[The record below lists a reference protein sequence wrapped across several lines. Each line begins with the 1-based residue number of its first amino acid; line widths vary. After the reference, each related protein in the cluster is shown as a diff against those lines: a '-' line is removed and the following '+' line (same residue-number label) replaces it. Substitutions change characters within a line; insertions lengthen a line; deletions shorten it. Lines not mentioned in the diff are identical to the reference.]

1 MTTFVICHTANK
13 LKHIAFRETY
23 YQLINTC
30 LIISSVGWR
39 YCNCYEFSGC
49 RQRPTHR
56 NLSGELS
63 YCLSCQLRKTYSFD
77 KIYKINK
84 IQDVFN
90 KYKNLK
96 EGFQNF
102 LNSGFNNFW
111 LYNCSQEFSYRKRK
125 TFVS

>member
-1 MTTFVICHTANK
+1 MTTFVICHAANK

-56 NLSGELS
+56 NLSGELN

-90 KYKNLK
+90 TYKNLK